1 MRDCARLR
9 APNEITAVLAR
20 DAFQRRASLFLLF
33 ETEAIKA
40 LLAKNIIYLCR
51 RNVTHIRYQSHCAL
65 YIVFFAAYS
74 RQIVLLCVGYN

>member
-9 APNEITAVLAR
+9 APNEITAAKAR
-20 DAFQRRASLFLLF
+20 DAFQRRASLFLLL

-40 LLAKNIIYLCR
+40 LLAKNVIYLCR
-51 RNVTHIRYQSHCAL
+51 RTHIRYQSHCAL
-65 YIVFFAAYS
+65 YIALLAAYS